1 MVDVSQSKVNLTFK
15 HYEQD
20 LFTIKKAEIKKS
32 LDDLAKMYPVF
43 VNGDYKNP
51 TKIFEL
57 NNYLNN
63 DLNKKLFND
72 WSKRIGNYDQ
82 FTHDLN
88 TAFTYYHHYYPSD
101 SLPEIY
107 TYISGVNYEEPII
120 IRPREIIIGIDL
132 FYGKDY
138 ESYPKLQIPQYI
150 SQTFRKEYVA
160 PKVIRNFAKRK
171 FASYLNGSNMLENM
185 IALGKLEYFVEA
197 MMPQMM
203 DSARFQFTTQQ
214 MIWCYS
220 HEHSFWKHLTLK
232 QYLFSKDVHTF
243 KKFLQPGPFVSSL
256 ERDSPGRAGV
266 FIGYRIVQDYMNKNP
281 EVTLQD
287 LMINTDF
294 TAIFKASK
302 YNP

>member
-20 LFTIKKAEIKKS
+20 FFTIKKAEIKKS

-101 SLPEIY
+101 TLPE
-107 TYISGVNYEEPII
+107 G
-120 IRPREIIIGIDL
+120 
-132 FYGKDY
+132 
-138 ESYPKLQIPQYI
+138 
-150 SQTFRKEYVA
+150 
-160 PKVIRNFAKRK
+160 
-171 FASYLNGSNMLENM
+171 
-185 IALGKLEYFVEA
+185 
-197 MMPQMM
+197 
-203 DSARFQFTTQQ
+203 
-214 MIWCYS
+214 
-220 HEHSFWKHLTLK
+220 
-232 QYLFSKDVHTF
+232 
-243 KKFLQPGPFVSSL
+243 
-256 ERDSPGRAGV
+256 
-266 FIGYRIVQDYMNKNP
+266 
-281 EVTLQD
+281 
-287 LMINTDF
+287 
-294 TAIFKASK
+294 
-302 YNP
+302 